1 MDRTQR
7 PTRPGYPDRPGVG
20 EQRAPSGHPVEQ
32 PGLPGSPTGTVPG
45 RPDRSALLADARPY
59 CLRHALVL
67 AGPDALRRH
76 GLRAPVR
83 DTDLLLISADG
94 APLADLAAGLAA
106 ALRAV
111 GHDVREAAGTPRRH
125 HLTVTDGARRA
136 LGIELRREPLRHP
149 PVPTGL
155 SAPPVPS
162 AGVGVGAPVLVAAL
176 EDAAALAVRTLCER
190 ALPADLF
197 ALYALSTRFREGEL
211 LALAA
216 ASDEEVTADTL
227 AERLETAAAL
237 LPPGAEEAR
246 RWAETW
252 AQDLRLDLLETVALA
267 DGLYDPYLAGAEEPD
282 GVEDAADSDGA
293 GDASGTGAPDGA
305 GRSDDL

>member
-1 MDRTQR
+1 MDRTE
-7 PTRPGYPDRPGVG
+7 PTEPTERSDCIDHPGAPEYAPTGPPGRPG
-20 EQRAPSGHPVEQ
+20 EQ
-32 PGLPGSPTGTVPG
+32 PGLPGSPAGTAPA
-45 RPDRSALLADARPY
+45 RPDRGALLADALPH

-76 GLRAPVR
+76 GLRVPVR
-83 DTDLLLISADG
+83 DTDLLLISTDG
-94 APLADLAAGLAA
+94 APLADLATGLAA
-106 ALRAV
+106 ALRAT
-111 GHDVREAAGTPRRH
+111 GHDVRETAGTPRRQQ
-125 HLTVTDGARRA
+125 LAVTDGARRA

-149 PVPTGL
+149 PVL
-155 SAPPVPS
+155 SVPPAVT
-162 AGVGVGAPVLVAAL
+162 GAPAPVAAL

-197 ALYALSTRFREGEL
+197 ALHALTARLREGEL

-216 ASDEEVTADTL
+216 ASDEEFTAGTL

-237 LPPGAEEAR
+237 LPSGAEDAR

-267 DGLYDPYLAGAEEPD
+267 DGLHDPYLDDPYLDDRAYPDGAEEPD
-282 GVEDAADSDGA
+282 GA
-293 GDASGTGAPDGA
+293 GEPAEPDGA